1 MPLYPLPR
9 DPAPRLCPCSLVQS
23 NHGGRSQLSLA
34 TDSDAD
40 PKSIAQHLKAD
51 HVLPDD
57 AVDVMD
63 QRGVDLR
70 DFHNQEHDNDAALGL
85 SGSRGLSR

>member
-1 MPLYPLPR
+1 M
-9 DPAPRLCPCSLVQS
+9 
-23 NHGGRSQLSLA
+23 SLA

-40 PKSIAQHLKAD
+40 PKSFAQHLKAD

-63 QRGVDLR
+63 RRGVDLGE
-70 DFHNQEHDNDAALGL
+70 FHKQEHDNDAALGL